1 MENLAGAA
9 CTEHFILAT
18 CVLLVFFYSLEH
30 PLLWKTPRDVHLL
43 IFSQA
48 LYHRPMEILLIQ
60 VVIFC
65 FSKQWFP
72 ILFSA
77 FVLMTFWPYFFRLCL
92 IKIFL
97 TFSPFSCNGSLQLG
111 KWDKLS
117 AGNRQ
122 CPHTK
127 TTMQSRCLAW
137 VIHQNSC
144 CIKVPQCSS

>member
-77 FVLMTFWPYFFRLCL
+77 FVLMTF
-92 IKIFL
+92 
-97 TFSPFSCNGSLQLG
+97 
-111 KWDKLS
+111 
-117 AGNRQ
+117 
-122 CPHTK
+122 
-127 TTMQSRCLAW
+127 
-137 VIHQNSC
+137 
-144 CIKVPQCSS
+144 